1 MLHPVDRD
9 CRRRRTAMREMSAK
23 PSIRRPVVWL
33 SLALAGWGL
42 EAALGAQTPKA
53 GTRLEARVVDDA
65 SGEPLA
71 ARVAV
76 TNPDGRFVEIEG
88 RHEHVLYLGKRWC
101 YVDGSFTLTI
111 AEGEVQLEIRRGF
124 ETRPLSATVAG
135 NASGKSL
142 QRTFRLRRWIDMRR
156 QGYAN
161 GDIHAH
167 LPVPKEAHPQMR
179 AEDLNALTLL
189 YLPDPDNPWPINKC
203 FTGRLDASSTPG
215 CEIYVGQEV
224 QDWQMG
230 HLNMMGLTKLVP
242 GYPRAGGTL
251 EYWTS
256 RPNWDLIRAL
266 RAAREQDGTVFWPH
280 ISSVPGAECP
290 IALALGLLD
299 GIELITWNDPTQ
311 LPNHWGPW
319 LNSGMSQA
327 EFPVLR
333 GVDLYY
339 QYLNA
344 GFRVPIGAG
353 TDKFAEE
360 IPLGSNRVYAKV
372 QGPATYASWLAA
384 VKAGKGFVT
393 NGPILEFQAAAAVPG
408 DMVEFRGKKR
418 VKARVTARSILP
430 FTTLEI
436 VCNGDAVGHKTL
448 PIWKNDPKDG
458 VYSME
463 VEATVELTGSSWLAA
478 RVVDHPDLKNRILP
492 RDVSV
497 FAHTD
502 PVYFLQDGRKVREE
516 ASIAYLCKYVKGVL
530 HWLDTNP
537 PFAHDEDR
545 REARRAAEEALRF
558 YESL

>member
-1 MLHPVDRD
+1 
-9 CRRRRTAMREMSAK
+9 MREMSAG
-23 PSIRRPVVWL
+23 RAGQRPIVWL
-33 SLALAGWGL
+33 SLVLVGWGPASGL
-42 EAALGAQTPKA
+42 WVQAPRAGA
-53 GTRLEARVVDDA
+53 RLEARIVDDA

-76 TNPDGRFVEIEG
+76 TNSDGKFLEIEG
-88 RHEHVLYLGKRWC
+88 RHEHVQYLGKRWC
-101 YVDGSFTLTI
+101 YVDGSFALTLPQ
-111 AEGEVQLEIRRGF
+111 AGVQLEIRRGF
-124 ETRPLSATVAG
+124 ETRPLSATIAG

-142 QRTFRLRRWIDMRR
+142 QRAFRLRRWIDMCR
-156 QGYAN
+156 QGYASS
-161 GDIHAH
+161 DIHAH
-167 LPVPKEAHPQMR
+167 LPVPKEAQLQMR

-189 YLPDPDNPWPINKC
+189 HVADPDNPIATNKC
-203 FTGRLDASSTPG
+203 FTGRLDANSTPG

-242 GYPRAGGTL
+242 GYPCAGGTL

-256 RPNWDLIRAL
+256 RPHWDLMRAL
-266 RAAREQDGTVFWPH
+266 RGAREQNGTIFWPH
-280 ISSVPGAECP
+280 MSSLPGAECP

-344 GFRVPIGAG
+344 GFRVPIAAG
-353 TDKFAEE
+353 TDKFSEE

-372 QGPATYASWLAA
+372 QGPTTYASWLAA

-393 NGPILEFQAAAAVPG
+393 NGPILEFEAADAGPG
-408 DMVEFRGKKR
+408 DVIEFHGTQRI
-418 VKARVTARSILP
+418 KARVTARSILP

-436 VCNGDAVGHKTL
+436 VLNGDAVGHKTL
-448 PIWKNDPKDG
+448 PIPKNAPKDG
-458 VYSME
+458 VYSMK
-463 VEATVELTGSSWLAA
+463 VEAAVELTHSSWLAA
-478 RVVDHPDLKNRILP
+478 RVVDHPDLRNRILP

-516 ASIAYLCKYVKGVL
+516 ASIVYLRKYVKGVL

-537 PFAHDEDR
+537 PFANDEDR
-545 REARRAAEEALRF
+545 REARRAAEEALRC
-558 YESL
+558 YEGL